1 MAKDSYALM
10 PKVIEETSGGYFS
23 LSIIDQMFQ
32 RREIQCVGV
41 VDEKMANS
49 LCLQLRSLAVREP
62 GEEITIVINSPGGS
76 VSDGLAII
84 DVMQA
89 IGCPIRTVCQGLAA
103 SMGALIFA
111 SGTKGRR
118 QVLPHS
124 RVMIHDPLLQ
134 RIGGSALSV
143 KAMSDDLMRTR
154 EISAQILSEATG
166 KTVEEVYAAT
176 AQDTFF
182 EAQAAV
188 EWGLADEVITE
199 F

>member
-1 MAKDSYALM
+1 
-10 PKVIEETSGGYFS
+10 
-23 LSIIDQMFQ
+23 
-32 RREIQCVGV
+32 
-41 VDEKMANS
+41 
-49 LCLQLRSLAVREP
+49 
-62 GEEITIVINSPGGS
+62 
-76 VSDGLAII
+76 
-84 DVMQA
+84 
-89 IGCPIRTVCQGLAA
+89 
-103 SMGALIFA
+103 
-111 SGTKGRR
+111 
-118 QVLPHS
+118 
-124 RVMIHDPLLQ
+124 MIHDPLLQ

>member
-1 MAKDSYALM
+1 MAEDSYALM
-10 PKVIEETSGGYFS
+10 PMVIEETSGGYFS

-32 RREIQCVGV
+32 RRQIQCVGE

-49 LCLQLRSLAVREP
+49 LCLQLRSLAAREP

-84 DVMQA
+84 DVMHA

-103 SMGALIFA
+103 SMGALIFV

-124 RVMIHDPLLQ
+124 RVMIHDPLAQ
-134 RIGGSALSV
+134 RISGNALSV
-143 KAMSDDLMRTR
+143 KAKSDDLMRTR